1 MLYLDVLARSVRN
14 ERVHGEMCVTFFPTF
29 GFKILCCAYYY
40 CYNTMF
46 ASPFIQSSSVVNIEI
61 RGGGAS
67 SRRRSSK
74 SSRAFKAVSAFS
86 QTQSRGKINHQ
97 SGVVA
102 VRAQQQEQQRERQG
116 EEEEYYERPPAP
128 PGPEN
133 DAMES
138 ETFSN
143 ALKAGFV
150 VLSVLS
156 VVAVF
161 SLAGPVLRVMTET
174 FPAGRGPQ

>member
-1 MLYLDVLARSVRN
+1 
-14 ERVHGEMCVTFFPTF
+14 
-29 GFKILCCAYYY
+29 
-40 CYNTMF
+40 MF
-46 ASPFIQSSSVVNIEI
+46 ASPTLQSSSVVPTVV
-61 RGGGAS
+61 RGGNAS

-102 VRAQQQEQQRERQG
+102 VRAQQREQQREQQG

>member
-1 MLYLDVLARSVRN
+1 MHTHTHSHTHKHLN
-14 ERVHGEMCVTFFPTF
+14 TE
-29 GFKILCCAYYY
+29 AYR
-40 CYNTMF
+40 TTE
-46 ASPFIQSSSVVNIEI
+46 Q
-61 RGGGAS
+61 R
-67 SRRRSSK
+67 
-74 SSRAFKAVSAFS
+74 
-86 QTQSRGKINHQ
+86 
-97 SGVVA
+97 
-102 VRAQQQEQQRERQG
+102 EQQREQRG

-133 DAMES
+133 DAMEY

-161 SLAGPVLRVMTET
+161 SLAGPVLRVITET

>member
-1 MLYLDVLARSVRN
+1 M
-14 ERVHGEMCVTFFPTF
+14 T
-29 GFKILCCAYYY
+29 
-40 CYNTMF
+40 
-46 ASPFIQSSSVVNIEI
+46 
-61 RGGGAS
+61 
-67 SRRRSSK
+67 
-74 SSRAFKAVSAFS
+74 AFS

-102 VRAQQQEQQRERQG
+102 VRAQQREQQREQRG